1 VLAIL
6 KKKLEEAEQAV
17 TQENLMTNEVTKGSM
32 GEDLTDGKSYCNDM
46 QEHSKG
52 YSQYDLFD
60 CYRRH
65 LSGSQKDYLWYGR
78 LFCNYHFPVDSDDET

>member
-32 GEDLTDGKSYCNDM
+32 GEDLTDGKSYCDDM
-46 QEHSKG
+46 
-52 YSQYDLFD
+52 
-60 CYRRH
+60 
-65 LSGSQKDYLWYGR
+65 
-78 LFCNYHFPVDSDDET
+78 